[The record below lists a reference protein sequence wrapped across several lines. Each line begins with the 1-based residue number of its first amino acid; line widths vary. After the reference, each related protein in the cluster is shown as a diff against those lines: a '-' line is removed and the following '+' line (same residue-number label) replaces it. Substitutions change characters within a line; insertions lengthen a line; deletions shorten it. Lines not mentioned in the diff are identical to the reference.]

1 MHSKLSALLLPG
13 LVIFVCLFSFA
24 AFFLITHKSD
34 HDESPTR
41 SSHTSVH
48 HEEPQSDLIESS
60 SMHNTNEQ
68 IPDTNIK
75 LAAQAVSD
83 SQDQAA
89 AELFQENNTEVEAK
103 PRGHDINFQLDNF
116 TSTDFLVDGT
126 VKSDIGEMAFNS
138 VLLPSNEVKLTLNL
152 NQPGM
157 DNIELVA
164 YFDLAYFR
172 MELDGGNRILNED
185 HKKLLKLTLL
195 NLQPRFTTQYQEY
208 EIPEHALMM
217 VQMLEY
223 WSVSPEGFVHEKR
236 EIVSQ

>member
-1 MHSKLSALLLPG
+1 MRSKLSVLLLPG
-13 LVIFVCLFSFA
+13 LIIFVCLFSFA
-24 AFFLITHKSD
+24 AYLLITNQPDITDTKSTSEHTINFQD
-34 HDESPTR
+34 EQEITSLESSTLHDPSEQTFITENDAAQTESDNQ
-41 SSHTSVH
+41 
-48 HEEPQSDLIESS
+48 EEP
-60 SMHNTNEQ
+60 
-68 IPDTNIK
+68 
-75 LAAQAVSD
+75 
-83 SQDQAA
+83 AA
-89 AELFQENNTEVEAK
+89 ASSQETEAETEPPGKDV
-103 PRGHDINFQLDNF
+103 NFQLDDF

-138 VLLPSNEVKLTLNL
+138 VLLPSNEVKLTLRL
-152 NQPGM
+152 NQPEM
-157 DNIELVA
+157 DDIELVA

-185 HKKLLKLTLL
+185 HKKLLKLTSL

>member
-1 MHSKLSALLLPG
+1 MRSKLSVLLLPG
-13 LVIFVCLFSFA
+13 LIIFVCLFSFA
-24 AFFLITHKSD
+24 AYLLITNQPDITDTKSTSEHTTNFQD
-34 HDESPTR
+34 EQEITSLESSTLHDPSEQAFITENDTAQTESDNQ
-41 SSHTSVH
+41 
-48 HEEPQSDLIESS
+48 EEP
-60 SMHNTNEQ
+60 
-68 IPDTNIK
+68 
-75 LAAQAVSD
+75 
-83 SQDQAA
+83 AA
-89 AELFQENNTEVEAK
+89 ASSQETEAETEPPGKEV
-103 PRGHDINFQLDNF
+103 NFQLDGF

-138 VLLPSNEVKLTLNL
+138 VLLPSNEVKLTLRL
-152 NQPGM
+152 NQPEM
-157 DNIELVA
+157 DDIELVA

-172 MELDGGNRILNED
+172 MELDGGNRILNKD
-185 HKKLLKLTLL
+185 HKKLLKLTSL